1 MAQLMLFR
9 VFQCRGISKPC
20 CGREALPESGI
31 FMGRE
36 YTCHVFG
43 SGRCKELRMIRNLK
57 LHNEL
62 VKQLNET
69 NFHEL
74 RNQYKYIGDRQLGQK
89 QTEGKPTANS
99 EVGLVAEEKLEPSCI
114 SNHGHVSTSLILLL

>member
-1 MAQLMLFR
+1 
-9 VFQCRGISKPC
+9 
-20 CGREALPESGI
+20 
-31 FMGRE
+31 MGRE

-43 SGRCKELRMIRNLK
+43 TGRCKELRMIRNLK

-62 VKQLNET
+62 VEQLNET

-74 RNQYKYIGDRQLGQK
+74 RNQYLMDRQVGQK
-89 QTEGKPTANS
+89 QTERKPTADS
-99 EVGLVAEEKLEPSCI
+99 EVGLVATEKLEPSCI

>member
-1 MAQLMLFR
+1 MLFR
-9 VFQCRGISKPC
+9 VFQCRGISKTC
-20 CGREALPESGI
+20 CGRDALPKSGI
-31 FMGRE
+31 LMGQE

-43 SGRCKELRMIRNLK
+43 SRRCKELRLISNLK

-62 VKQLNET
+62 VEQLNET
-69 NFHEL
+69 NFYEL
-74 RNQYKYIGDRQLGQK
+74 KNQYLTYRQVGQK

-99 EVGLVAEEKLEPSCI
+99 EVGLVAKEELKPSCI